1 MAIQNAIP
9 LIKGDDTNFN
19 EEQTFYI
26 QINTDIDLTLG
37 FSAEFI
43 LGTII
48 KHFDSIPE
56 TKRIYPVITHEE
68 SQTLDLGYMNGTLK
82 IYDHEGR
89 IRTVMSNIP
98 FNVKGGQ
105 FVVQPDLNAE
115 AVYNEPTG
123 ISLEVGTISNID
135 YNSLAN
141 KPAINGVTLYYNTT
155 LDDIGAV
162 SESGVDSRIEAATPQ
177 IIETVI
183 SEVSDSFA
191 TKDEVYDKNSMDIL
205 LGLKVNKAEY
215 NTKVTEMSGDI
226 LDLKDDIDTLAD
238 EVDAKANASDV
249 YTKSQVYTKTQ
260 VDNKVKEVAD
270 DISGINTQ
278 LAGKAD
284 ASSVYTKSET
294 DTKISNDLATAIEP
308 IAADLAQVSL
318 DISGIDNDISGI
330 RTDMGTMASNI
341 TDIENNITGIESKV
355 ADIESDISGVENNI
369 TGIESEIS
377 GIKTDISELES
388 GLNSKASASDMSAAQ
403 ADIANLLDDVSG
415 INLALASKADSSA
428 VIDLSG
434 DVLDLMD
441 EISGINTELNNKQD
455 ILTAGAGIGME
466 SGIISNT
473 TVDTS
478 TGNVLINKLPV
489 ATSIDENSTDTAI
502 PTAKAVYD
510 FGGGSASTLN
520 AVKTYTATDFGQY
533 LATAQA
539 IPFNTADTW
548 KILLDITY
556 KAEYATENYNTHAFF
571 GTSSAIT
578 DVFNFFKERMGPK
591 IYLTSG
597 YSTSDIGT
605 IDFGS
610 DLTDNTR
617 YLFKIEFDGY
627 TYKAFMS
634 LDKGLTF
641 TQMGSTISSS
651 TKVASSVPMWFFYTA
666 FNSERYGTKGTIHC
680 ENSRIYINGSVYLDF
695 ATAEAEGKLINHG
708 CTAVQYALLPSTDT
722 LNSESTDKQIPTAKA
737 VYDMLT
743 VIETELSNI

>member
-141 KPAINGVTLYYNTT
+141 KPAINGVTLYYDTT

-177 IIETVI
+177 ITETVI
-183 SEVSDSFA
+183 AEVSNSFA

-215 NTKVTEMSGDI
+215 NAKVTEMSGDI

-294 DTKISNDLATAIEP
+294 DTKISNDLTTAIEP
-308 IAADLAQVSL
+308 IAADLAQVAL

-341 TDIENNITGIESKV
+341 SGIESKV
-355 ADIESDISGVENNI
+355 ADIESD
-369 TGIESEIS
+369 IS

-388 GLNSKASASDMSAAQ
+388 GLNSKASASDMYAAQ

-415 INLALASKADSSA
+415 INLALASKADSST

-455 ILTAGAGIGME
+455 ILTAGAGVEIE

-489 ATSIDENSTDTAI
+489 VTSIDENSTDTAI

-510 FGGGSASTLN
+510 FGGGGGGSASTLN

-556 KAEYATENYNTHAFF
+556 KEEYATENYNTHAFF

-666 FNSERYGTKGTIHC
+666 FNSDRYGTKGTIHC

-708 CTAVQYALLPSTDT
+708 CTAVQYDLLPSTDT